1 MQPADFQELTCNQC
15 INAADLD
22 FDFTMAFQPIVDLE
36 QRDVFAYE
44 ALVRGL
50 NGESAGEILSK
61 VNDGNRY
68 RFDQSCRVKAVKLAS
83 ELGIKSKLSINFLPN
98 AIYKPESC
106 IRTTIAACE
115 TYEFPVENIIFEVT
129 EVERIDDKAHLQ
141 NIFEHYH
148 KCGFMTAIDDFGS
161 GYAGL
166 GLLADFSPHLIK
178 LDMDLIR
185 DIDKN
190 PSKQAIIG
198 GVLNTCESMQVD
210 VIAEG
215 VETEAE
221 LNHLH
226 GIGVRK
232 FQGYLFAKPEVAA
245 LPSVTISELE
255 QA

>member
-15 INAADLD
+15 MNAADLD

-36 QRDVFAYE
+36 QQDVFAYE

-50 NGESAGEILSK
+50 NGESAGEILGK
-61 VNDGNRY
+61 VNDSNRY
-68 RFDQSCRVKAVKLAS
+68 RFDQCCRVKAVSLAS
-83 ELGIKSKLSINFLPN
+83 ELGMQTKLSINFLPN

-106 IRTTIAACE
+106 IRTTIAATE
-115 TYEFPVENIIFEVT
+115 TYGFPLENIIFEVT

-141 NIFEHYH
+141 HIFEHYH
-148 KCGFMTAIDDFGS
+148 NRGFMTAIDDFGS

-178 LDMDLIR
+178 LDMGLIR
-185 DIDKN
+185 DIDSK
-190 PSKQAIIG
+190 PSKQAIIS
-198 GVLNTCESMQVD
+198 GVIKTCEVMRID

-221 LNHLH
+221 LNYLY
-226 GIGVRK
+226 GIGIRK
-232 FQGYLFAKPEVAA
+232 FQGYLFARPEVAA
-245 LPSVTISELE
+245 LPSIAMPELE